1 MFFLGVKLYNWRKSS
16 TVPERSFKTVL
27 GSGVSSRIGEKN
39 RGGVPRRLRG
49 FSIHLAI
56 LRLMDRRG

>member
-39 RGGVPRRLRG
+39 RGGPPP
-49 FSIHLAI
+49 
-56 LRLMDRRG
+56 